1 MGTSLSLPKVKIIS
15 SVFAVYEELNMPIE
29 WLINSFTTLFVIMDP
44 IGLAPIFLV
53 LTQGM
58 SKQAKRA
65 IAWRATLVSAC
76 ILVIF
81 TLIGGAFLETLGI
94 SLPAF
99 RIAGG
104 LLLFWTAFEMIFEKR
119 VERKTGVAERTVSKS
134 DIQNLA
140 VFPLAIPLMAG
151 PGTISAT
158 VLLASNQREWI
169 GLGYLI
175 GIILVILLLCYAIFI
190 LASQIDK
197 FLGEMGRALLSRL
210 LGVILAALA
219 IQFVVD
225 GILAIA
231 NTV

>member
-1 MGTSLSLPKVKIIS
+1 
-15 SVFAVYEELNMPIE
+15 MPIE

-44 IGLAPIFLV
+44 IGLAPIFLA

-58 SKQAKRA
+58 SKKDRQA
-65 IAWRATLVSAC
+65 IAWRAALVSAI
-76 ILVIF
+76 ILTFFAFV
-81 TLIGGAFLETLGI
+81 GGALLETLGI
-94 SLPAF
+94 SLSAF

-119 VERKTGVAERTVSKS
+119 VERKTNAAERTVSKS

-151 PGTISAT
+151 PGAISAT
-158 VLLASNQREWI
+158 VLIASGQSEWI

-175 GIILVILLLCYAIFI
+175 GLILIIIAICYIIFLAATAI
-190 LASQIDK
+190 DR

-210 LGVILAALA
+210 LGVLLSALA
-219 IQFVVD
+219 IQFIAD
-225 GILAIA
+225 GVIAIA
-231 NTV
+231 EAG

>member
-1 MGTSLSLPKVKIIS
+1 
-15 SVFAVYEELNMPIE
+15 MPIE

-44 IGLAPIFLV
+44 IGLAPIFLA

-58 SKQAKRA
+58 TNADRRA
-65 IAWRATLVSAC
+65 IAWRAAVVSAF
-76 ILVIF
+76 ILILFALV
-81 TLIGGAFLETLGI
+81 GGALLETLGI

-119 VERKTGVAERTVSKS
+119 VERKTNAVERTVSKA

-151 PGTISAT
+151 PGAISAT
-158 VLLASNQREWI
+158 VLIASGQSEWL

-175 GIILVILLLCYAIFI
+175 GLIIAIVIICYVVFLAATSIDRLLG
-190 LASQIDK
+190 D
-197 FLGEMGRALLSRL
+197 MGRTLLSRL
-210 LGVILAALA
+210 LGVILSALA
-219 IQFVVD
+219 IQFIAD
-225 GILAIA
+225 GVIAIA
-231 NTV
+231 GSS